1 MMSPSRDVD
10 NYGGT
15 VNELLLIIIQTT
27 FLMCNL
33 SNWYSSVI
41 DWYANF
47 VIDIQMAL
55 IDTQL
60 I

>member
-55 IDTQL
+55 IGTQL